1 MQASLENI
9 PPACIR
15 RIAHEIRKLTTTPAD
30 GVKLIPNECDITDI
44 QALIEGP
51 AGTPYEGGTFRV
63 KLKLGPDFP
72 QAPPKAFFLT
82 KIFHPNVGKHGE
94 ICVNTLKKDWK
105 EDLGVEHILLT
116 IKCLL
121 IAPNPE
127 SSLNEEAG
135 RLLLEKYDDYA
146 KHARLLTDIH
156 ARSGRAPQEEGT
168 TTTTTTTSAA
178 PPPPSTTSAV
188 TAPEGAAVSASA
200 TGNSSQTKKKR
211 ASAARR
217 GAPKEGGDKKTDQKK
232 KSLKRL

>member
-9 PPACIR
+9 PPASIR
-15 RIAHEIRKLTTTPAD
+15 RIANELRKLTATPAE
-30 GVKLIPNECDITDI
+30 GIKVIPNECDITDI

-63 KLKLGPDFP
+63 KLKLGPEFP

-146 KHARLLTDIH
+146 RHAKLYTDIH
-156 ARSGRAPQEEGT
+156 AR
-168 TTTTTTTSAA
+168 TSRPALDDIVTENQPTNQGA
-178 PPPPSTTSAV
+178 GNITPVPPTVNA
-188 TAPEGAAVSASA
+188 
-200 TGNSSQTKKKR
+200 KKR
-211 ASAARR
+211 TAGTRAK
-217 GAPKEGGDKKTDQKK
+217 KEGGEKKTDQKK